1 MIEEPKYQKVTALT
15 PQIVSS
21 ESSVLWPASKLS
33 GALWHWGGK
42 RKRKESLQLHLWNL
56 NICFEKVDAKCWLGE
71 MTLVMT
77 SLPLAHVFQCLFTF
91 ALISTL
97 RCLAEIWQL
106 SRWGATGEL
115 EVEFKLQR
123 CSCKLSFLFPPYC
136 QSTPE
141 SLLAG
146 YSVLL
151 TETQDSSYYTGIYQ
165 A

>member
-1 MIEEPKYQKVTALT
+1 ML
-15 PQIVSS
+15 SG
-21 ESSVLWPASKLS
+21 VLWQR
-33 GALWHWGGK
+33 GGK

-91 ALISTL
+91 ALISTS

-106 SRWGATGEL
+106 SRRGATGEL
-115 EVEFKLQR
+115 EAEFKFQR

-146 YSVLL
+146 YLCYWLKHKTLHIIQVFTRLKIQHHIKFTNLIISQKGLN
-151 TETQDSSYYTGIYQ
+151 
-165 A
+165 